1 MSMSKVEG
9 GDTITIEFTYNHAG
23 LRTRKVKKVNGL
35 VRETTEYI
43 LNGKN
48 VVELIHIKHDTSE
61 INRLHF
67 HYDAQNRVALV
78 DFNGALYSY
87 THNLQGD
94 IVGILDTNGDL
105 IVEYKYDA
113 WGKQISVTGSLI
125 TTLGELN
132 PFRYRGYVWDTETK
146 LYYLINRYYS
156 CDLCRFATPDRD
168 IIQQYSKS
176 FCNIYAMCLNNP
188 IKFADYTGLDNIL
201 VIYDCRYSG
210 FFGLFNTGVGFD
222 KQGKDLISRLEK
234 EGHTVDEATFT
245 SINEFVEKWNNDTK
259 AEYDSIYIVCHG
271 AAGSL
276 DCNGERIRTSAA
288 WGADPRQVADYNDLE
303 YKSVRYIVHLWCCN
317 GGTKDQYNT
326 TTMQEIANKT
336 GCLVEA
342 VANGGISINY
352 FTGRV
357 YTRDGN
363 WTQCYPQYYDEPSIP
378 HRIVC

>member
-1 MSMSKVEG
+1 MRQMFPHISRGSDNAVDLGNFRKIRYEVEG
-9 GDTITIEFTYNHAG
+9 GDTITLEFTYNHAG

-87 THNLQGD
+87 AHNLQGD

-245 SINEFVEKWNNDTK
+245 SINEFVEKWNNDNREQFEKNQTNFQKQQKNIKFTLSQKRGRKSKNINSNRIHSKYSPDNIIKSIKTK
-259 AEYDSIYIVCHG
+259 LNDSLLSFLNKLINTIYD
-271 AAGSL
+271 
-276 DCNGERIRTSAA
+276 
-288 WGADPRQVADYNDLE
+288 
-303 YKSVRYIVHLWCCN
+303 
-317 GGTKDQYNT
+317 
-326 TTMQEIANKT
+326 
-336 GCLVEA
+336 VEQIKNEA
-342 VANGGISINY
+342 S
-352 FTGRV
+352 
-357 YTRDGN
+357 
-363 WTQCYPQYYDEPSIP
+363 
-378 HRIVC
+378 